1 MGFRFR
7 RSINLG
13 GGFKINLSKSGIG
26 YSWGTKDIALVGLHV
41 GPRAGHIPFPEQ
53 ESLMSMNQ
61 EAAIGTGIRPIVV
74 IRIGFRSIRSGRFR
88 NRLITKHQYVR

>member
-26 YSWGTKDIALVGLHV
+26 YSW